1 MSSSSSSSSSRRIV
15 RVRGRPYID
24 LADPPSASKSSS
36 SKNVHEEARRKA
48 NVNAND
54 SRGWRDDA
62 AFRRHTSD
70 DIEVEVAGEEER
82 YTEDG

>member
-1 MSSSSSSSSSRRIV
+1 MSSSSSRRIV

-24 LADPPSASKSSS
+24 LADPPNASKSSS
-36 SKNVHEEARRKA
+36 SKNAHREEARRKA

-62 AFRRHTSD
+62 TFRRHASD
-70 DIEVEVAGEEER
+70 VDVEVVGEEEGC
-82 YTEDG
+82 TEEDG

>member
-1 MSSSSSSSSSRRIV
+1 MSSSSSRRIV

-24 LADPPSASKSSS
+24 LADPPNASKSSS
-36 SKNVHEEARRKA
+36 SREEARRKA

-62 AFRRHTSD
+62 TFRRHASD
-70 DIEVEVAGEEER
+70 VDVEVVGEEEGC
-82 YTEDG
+82 TEEGG

>member
-1 MSSSSSSSSSRRIV
+1 V

-36 SKNVHEEARRKA
+36 SKSVHREEARRKA
-48 NVNAND
+48 HVNASD

-62 AFRRHTSD
+62 AFRQTSD
-70 DIEVEVAGEEER
+70 DGDVDVAGEDEGCA
-82 YTEDG
+82 EDG